1 MTKLFFLSFYTEF
14 LPRFCSF
21 FHPLGKKLFQNIIFL
36 HRNEK
41 KKKMDFSSLQD
52 KFFPK
57 DEFQKSKSG
66 FGGYRGCRGHNY
78 EHSNVKGTRYR
89 TKESPIQHQKW
100 KKVP

>member
-14 LPRFCSF
+14 LPSFCGF
-21 FHPLGKKLFQNIIFL
+21 FHPLGKKSSKISFFCIAM
-36 HRNEK
+36 K

-66 FGGYRGCRGHNY
+66 FRGCRGHTY
-78 EHSNVKGTRYR
+78 EHSNIKGTRYR
-89 TKESPIQHQKW
+89 TKESPIQPQKW